1 MFGLAPAH
9 GGIGIDRQEQPQAGV
24 PLNAM
29 QSGYLS
35 SPGKVVVQGLVGNA
49 AAAAATAAG
58 PRMQAVVL
66 LDGHHCSGFHADGPG
81 MGPGPLRGRG
91 LDGLDGA
98 ASLIP
103 ASLNAIQGPLEIRH
117 ISAASSTLS
126 PDTVSPGT
134 VVGRSPDEPDVDIQ
148 VIPYNPAKV
157 RKKSARGER
166 EKTRPK
172 RLDVLKTEAAPKM
185 SVKKDGQ
192 GKVAGTMAT
201 FGLSQILRTPAT
213 RETMQTTAITRR
225 FGACPRCHKNKLRCN
240 MPENEYQ
247 PCGRCMELVFRLYY
261 RGAQKH
267 QYQPCIRTDLLGLRL
282 HRKGPTIRDDLG
294 IWVKGKQRLLGLQD
308 SKDSRV
314 LFLTQGIGEGMET
327 FLSVT
332 VSRFD
337 PKRGDRTT
345 YFWTDPDGN
354 PREMEVPPYF
364 ISDLEE
370 AKHNIRRFV
379 HEVRSTYIDTLHG
392 DSNPLIRQTF
402 QAALMFSAFNG
413 SRLVSVALDTWVAA
427 RLIETQWRVVAGGV
441 AIGLEP
447 KDEPG
452 HPWNGFT
459 PVTPIMDT
467 QLDGLVIRDLL
478 APLSNRFLKL
488 LKDKVDERRRE
499 NWLEI
504 YLAMFIMMSNTG
516 WTLKDMKANAAWK
529 GLKAGSRGGTLTQG
543 YMHACKSMLAYFHF
557 ACAGA
562 FPLSLAFDKSSGGRD
577 YHGMTADQVEY
588 LDFVKGE
595 LANQE
600 KLSKWRDLSMYD
612 DDGYWCYQLLDRDWR
627 GDIQH
632 AGEVDDYREEDFLSS
647 STT

>member
-1 MFGLAPAH
+1 MVLEDVANMFGLAPAH

-225 FGACPRCHKNKLRCN
+225 FGAC
-240 MPENEYQ
+240 
-247 PCGRCMELVFRLYY
+247 
-261 RGAQKH
+261 
-267 QYQPCIRTDLLGLRL
+267 
-282 HRKGPTIRDDLG
+282 PTIRDDLG